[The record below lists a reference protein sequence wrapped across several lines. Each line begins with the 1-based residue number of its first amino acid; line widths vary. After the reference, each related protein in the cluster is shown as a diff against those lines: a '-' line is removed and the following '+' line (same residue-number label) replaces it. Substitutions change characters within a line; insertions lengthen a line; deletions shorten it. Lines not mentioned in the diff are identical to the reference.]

1 MGEMGRAT
9 CMICGRELP
18 IDQMKQ
24 TFTGRT
30 KYRCYE
36 CIANGEKQV
45 KARIGASFNNGFAKR
60 LKEQSGWK

>member
-18 IDQMKQ
+18 IDQMEQ

-60 LKEQSGWK
+60 LKEQNGWR